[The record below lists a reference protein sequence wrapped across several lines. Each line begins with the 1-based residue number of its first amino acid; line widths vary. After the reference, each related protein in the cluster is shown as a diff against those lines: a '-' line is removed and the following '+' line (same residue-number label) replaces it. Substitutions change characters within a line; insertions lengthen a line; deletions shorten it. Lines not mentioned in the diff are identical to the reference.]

1 METSRRSVATT
12 VWRGLIALQAGLQ
25 TIAAMFSQ
33 HSTAGK
39 QNSTVNAC
47 MCSTSNKKR
56 RASIVYLLAV
66 SQERSSLE

>member
-25 TIAAMFSQ
+25 TVAAMFSQ

-47 MCSTSNKKR
+47 VFNQQQKR

>member
-47 MCSTSNKKR
+47 MCSTSNKKEEQVLF
-56 RASIVYLLAV
+56 ICWL
-66 SQERSSLE
+66 

>member
-25 TIAAMFSQ
+25 TIAVMFLQ

-39 QNSTVNAC
+39 QTSTVNAC
-47 MCSTSNKKR
+47 MCSTNKRR
-56 RASIVYLLAV
+56 RASIVFLLAV